1 MKPNLLTCCPYTLKP
16 ISELEE
22 KSREH
27 VILDA
32 LGGPD
37 GYTVTACRTVN
48 SKLGET
54 VDAAFLTE
62 PMVELARSKAGVKS
76 RSGVASWNLHG
87 ETVEGKRPVDL
98 TFPHEGPID
107 VYHRKPVERGEDG
120 NSFKIIA
127 PPDQADRLLKE
138 IEANLN
144 KKGREIARLENN
156 QSPNQ
161 EIHIQMTVNMT
172 VMRTGLMKI
181 AYLACCEFFGDDFLD
196 DPLNTE
202 WQKAIRAQ
210 TGEES
215 DNIRI
220 HGQCFDGATIGANMV
235 FPSLAKHEHGIA
247 IANLNQRGPVV
258 AVRLF
263 GNELL
268 TAFAL
273 ASETNDYG
281 LAEGDGLLLICDS
294 KTGAIS
300 REPWSNH
307 LLRMSGLTP
316 PSPSIQ
322 S

>member
-1 MKPNLLTCCPYTLKP
+1 
-16 ISELEE
+16 
-22 KSREH
+22 
-27 VILDA
+27 
-32 LGGPD
+32 
-37 GYTVTACRTVN
+37 
-48 SKLGET
+48 
-54 VDAAFLTE
+54 
-62 PMVELARSKAGVKS
+62 
-76 RSGVASWNLHG
+76 
-87 ETVEGKRPVDL
+87 
-98 TFPHEGPID
+98 
-107 VYHRKPVERGEDG
+107 
-120 NSFKIIA
+120 
-127 PPDQADRLLKE
+127 
-138 IEANLN
+138 
-144 KKGREIARLENN
+144 
-156 QSPNQ
+156 
-161 EIHIQMTVNMT
+161 
-172 VMRTGLMKI
+172 MKI